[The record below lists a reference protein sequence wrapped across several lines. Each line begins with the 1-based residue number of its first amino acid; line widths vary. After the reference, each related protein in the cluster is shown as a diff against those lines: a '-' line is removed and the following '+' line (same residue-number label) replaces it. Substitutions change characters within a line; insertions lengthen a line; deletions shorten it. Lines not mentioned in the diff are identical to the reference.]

1 MTTTQIEK
9 NQQITAIP
17 LDDNDIKEN
26 RFNKDRLISAIF
38 MTVVMG
44 VTLGLTILCPP
55 VALVGAAI
63 AFTALGSA
71 TLFGVG
77 CIIDQAL
84 KYMAEK
90 KSVDQLVKILSIDQQ
105 PAYLCDTNTSTYEVI
120 NSQQ

>member
-90 KSVDQLVKILSIDQQ
+90 KSVDQLVKILPIDQQ
-105 PAYLCDTNTSTYEVI
+105 PAHLCDTNTSTYKVI
-120 NSQQ
+120 NS